1 MSENMIAC
9 NLSFD
14 DINKLADKVENGK
27 LSKIKI
33 KNGDCEI
40 VIEKE
45 CKIAAVPAVAQTAAP
60 IPQPETAPQTAAV
73 AAPVVSQPAAEE
85 EAPAAEAVP
94 SGNVVKAPIVG
105 TYYSAPGP
113 DKPPFVEVGKKVS
126 KGDVIMI
133 IESMKLMNEVQS
145 EYDGVV
151 KEILVN
157 NGTAVEY
164 DQPVMII
171 E

>member
-9 NLSFD
+9 NLTFE
-14 DINKLADKVENGK
+14 DINKLAERVEKGK

-33 KNGDCEI
+33 KNGNCEL

-45 CKIAAVPAVAQTAAP
+45 SKILPPPPMPPMGVSVNTATAVQPAVTETSSEPAQHA
-60 IPQPETAPQTAAV
+60 
-73 AAPVVSQPAAEE
+73 
-85 EAPAAEAVP
+85 
-94 SGNVVKAPIVG
+94 SGNIVKAPIVG
-105 TYYSAPGP
+105 TYYAAPGP
-113 DKPPFVEVGKKVS
+113 DKAPFVEVGKKVK
-126 KGDVIMI
+126 KGDVLMI

-145 EYDGVV
+145 DFDGVV
-151 KEILVN
+151 KEILIQ
-157 NGTAVEY
+157 NGTAVEF

>member
-9 NLSFD
+9 NLTFD
-14 DINKLADKVENGK
+14 EINKLADKVENGK

-33 KNGDCEI
+33 KNGDCEV

-45 CKIAAVPAVAQTAAP
+45 NKMPPLPPPMMPPMGIPASA
-60 IPQPETAPQTAAV
+60 
-73 AAPVVSQPAAEE
+73 
-85 EAPAAEAVP
+85 APAAAEIPSADP
-94 SGNVVKAPIVG
+94 APAEKISGNVVKAPIVG
-105 TYYSAPGP
+105 TYYSKPSP
-113 DKPPFVEVGKKVS
+113 DKAPFVEVGKTVK
-126 KGDVIMI
+126 KGDVLMI

-145 EYDGVV
+145 EFDGVV
-151 KEILVN
+151 KEILVSD
-157 NGTAVEY
+157 GTAVEF

>member
-45 CKIAAVPAVAQTAAP
+45 CKIAAVPAVA
-60 IPQPETAPQTAAV
+60 
-73 AAPVVSQPAAEE
+73 QPAAEE

>member
-45 CKIAAVPAVAQTAAP
+45 CKIAAVPAAV
-60 IPQPETAPQTAAV
+60 QTAAV

>member
-45 CKIAAVPAVAQTAAP
+45 CKIAAVPAVAQTAA
-60 IPQPETAPQTAAV
+60 A

>member
-9 NLSFD
+9 KLSFD

-45 CKIAAVPAVAQTAAP
+45 CKIAAVPAAV
-60 IPQPETAPQTAAV
+60 QPAAV

-85 EAPAAEAVP
+85 EAPAAEAAS

>member
-9 NLSFD
+9 NLSFE
-14 DINKLADKVENGK
+14 DINRLAERVENGK

-45 CKIAAVPAVAQTAAP
+45 CKMPPVPPMPPMGVSVNTAAAAVQPAVTA
-60 IPQPETAPQTAAV
+60 ETASSNETSV
-73 AAPVVSQPAAEE
+73 
-85 EAPAAEAVP
+85 
-94 SGNVVKAPIVG
+94 SGNIVKAPIVG
-105 TYYSAPGP
+105 TYYAAPGP
-113 DKPPFVEVGKKVS
+113 DKAPFVEVGKKVK

-145 EYDGVV
+145 EFDGVV
-151 KEILVN
+151 KEIMVE
-157 NGTAVEY
+157 NGTAVEF

>member
-45 CKIAAVPAVAQTAAP
+45 CKIAAVPAAV
-60 IPQPETAPQTAAV
+60 QTAAV

-85 EAPAAEAVP
+85 EAPAAEAVS

-164 DQPVMII
+164 DQPVLII

>member
-45 CKIAAVPAVAQTAAP
+45 CKIAAVPAAV
-60 IPQPETAPQTAAV
+60 QPAAV

>member
-9 NLSFD
+9 NLTFE
-14 DINKLADKVENGK
+14 DINKLAERVENGK

-33 KNGDCEI
+33 KNGNCEI

-45 CKIAAVPAVAQTAAP
+45 SKILPPPPMPPMGVSVNTAAAVRPAVTAETSSEPAP
-60 IPQPETAPQTAAV
+60 T
-73 AAPVVSQPAAEE
+73 
-85 EAPAAEAVP
+85 

-113 DKPPFVEVGKKVS
+113 DKAPFVEIGKKVK
-126 KGDVIMI
+126 KGDVLMI

-145 EYDGVV
+145 DFDGVV
-151 KEILVN
+151 KEILVE
-157 NGTAVEY
+157 NGTAVEF
-164 DQPVMII
+164 DQPIMII

>member
-9 NLSFD
+9 NLTFE
-14 DINKLADKVENGK
+14 DINKLAERVENGK

-33 KNGDCEI
+33 KNGNCEI

-45 CKIAAVPAVAQTAAP
+45 SKILPTPPMPPMGVSVNTAAAVQPAVTA
-60 IPQPETAPQTAAV
+60 ETSSEP
-73 AAPVVSQPAAEE
+73 
-85 EAPAAEAVP
+85 APA

-113 DKPPFVEVGKKVS
+113 DKAPFVEIGKKVK
-126 KGDVIMI
+126 KGDVLMI

-145 EYDGVV
+145 DFDGVV
-151 KEILVN
+151 KEILVE
-157 NGTAVEY
+157 NGTAVEF
-164 DQPVMII
+164 DQPIMII

>member
-45 CKIAAVPAVAQTAAP
+45 CKIAAVPAVAQP
-60 IPQPETAPQTAAV
+60 AAV